1 MGRQDLLSIHAGII
15 DPVTSISLI
24 DGTRAEIDIAQR
36 AILGDIPAVGS
47 KICADREVGVGK
59 VHDRDEEGERG
70 NREYQQ
76 DHQGHSPCRYLQPSL
91 PQSYLFLSQVFWRD
105 VPRPFMSNQTVS

>member
-36 AILGDIPAVGS
+36 AIMGDAPAVGS
-47 KICADREVGVGK
+47 KVCADGGAGVGES
-59 VHDRDEEGERG
+59 HDGGEDAEWANG
-70 NREYQQ
+70 DYHQ
-76 DHQGHSPCRYLQPSL
+76 DCQGHSTCRSLQSV
-91 PQSYLFLSQVFWRD
+91 FLSHTGSCLRYCGA
-105 VPRPFMSNQTVS
+105 